1 MHVDTCHPLKPQRP
15 RLGRPCNH
23 QVTPH
28 FFFDF
33 SQDNQNIQ
41 ETLFLSFSM
50 GPHTNQ
56 NFSLTLLSF
65 LLRKELEDL
74 LSLLLNPRFNTS
86 KGKESSIQFLLHTLS
101 KKLGNSKTLLSSL
114 PLIFSGPTTRKGR
127 SFHARVILCL
137 FPLKNH
143 KLGKGFNYSHL
154 RIHDFLNEFLV
165 MVFMVYK
172 IRKS

>member
-1 MHVDTCHPLKPQRP
+1 MSL
-15 RLGRPCNH
+15 
-23 QVTPH
+23 
-28 FFFDF
+28 F
-33 SQDNQNIQ
+33 S
-41 ETLFLSFSM
+41 
-50 GPHTNQ
+50 
-56 NFSLTLLSF
+56 
-65 LLRKELEDL
+65 
-74 LSLLLNPRFNTS
+74 NPWVNTS

-172 IRKS
+172 IRKSWTYKSIYIYSVLRSFELCWWFVEGRLGFLLIKDCIWLRK